1 MAGDEARTARAVRA
15 AATAGRQLGLEVREP
30 RVLYDV
36 FSVVVHLAPSPVV
49 VRVPTVLPP
58 SYALWP
64 EAQLAQQRAELAVT
78 GWLADHGHPVVPP
91 SPLVPREP
99 VARQGFSMTFWQ
111 LVEEVRVPEPDTA
124 ARLAM
129 TAKLHA
135 VLADYTGENLNFWA
149 PFATYVPDGLTALE
163 SLPDLLPAADLD
175 RARRE
180 WSTIEPIVSSRDAFE
195 REFPGVAIQT
205 IHGDAPFHNMI
216 TTPAGEYWAD
226 FELVTLGPVESD
238 VALAGADAV
247 ATYDE
252 AAVALGLRASDPRV
266 LRLVEAAGSLATVA
280 CLAMAPQLP
289 MLVGAVEPA
298 LAQWRST
305 PLFTGP

>member
-1 MAGDEARTARAVRA
+1 
-15 AATAGRQLGLEVREP
+15 
-30 RVLYDV
+30 
-36 FSVVVHLAPSPVV
+36 
-49 VRVPTVLPP
+49 
-58 SYALWP
+58 
-64 EAQLAQQRAELAVT
+64 
-78 GWLADHGHPVVPP
+78 
-91 SPLVPREP
+91 
-99 VARQGFSMTFWQ
+99 MTFWQ
-111 LVEEVRVPEPDTA
+111 LFEEVRVPEPDTTS
-124 ARLAM
+124 RLAM

-135 VLADYTGENLNFWA
+135 VLADYTDENLGFWA

-180 WSTIEPIVSSRDAFE
+180 WSAVEPIVSSRDAFE

-238 VALAGADAV
+238 VALAGADGV

-252 AAVALGLRASDPRV
+252 AAVRLGLRASDPRV

-305 PLFTGP
+305 PLFTGS